1 MKHLAFSLLIWP
13 LLFGCSTAKRIDS
26 RSTASEASSVAT
38 AQTPEVRCGVRFG
51 TGGDASLVTSFND
64 VLTLA
69 VQGSDQTLL
78 NQLDT
83 LIPGGSQLGQRYC
96 VKVQMEFASPKAIV
110 DATEV
115 QEICGYRYGRGRDAS
130 LVASMKGP
138 QPLIDL
144 NGRYSSKT
152 LLQQLDSFIP
162 GNTQVGTKYCVEARL
177 DNRNTVI
184 EILGAREY

>member
-1 MKHLAFSLLIWP
+1 
-13 LLFGCSTAKRIDS
+13 
-26 RSTASEASSVAT
+26 
-38 AQTPEVRCGVRFG
+38 
-51 TGGDASLVTSFND
+51 
-64 VLTLA
+64 
-69 VQGSDQTLL
+69 
-78 NQLDT
+78 
-83 LIPGGSQLGQRYC
+83 
-96 VKVQMEFASPKAIV
+96 MEFASPKAIV